1 MLHPAGKY
9 HRLPLPSLA
18 VQTRS
23 CTLSRTLRGTLGK
36 SRRVSL
42 MTARRYGILRRSSRV
57 GARVDLE
64 VGEGEEVDSSVLVT
78 SSLSL
83 RRTAGC

>member
-1 MLHPAGKY
+1 MLQPAGKY
-9 HRLPLPSLA
+9 NRLPLPSLA

-64 VGEGEEVDSSVLVT
+64 VGEGEVDSSVLVT